1 MKDNRRYAC
10 LWFEG
15 DSDDLLSKVL
25 TNLVELKALL
35 PVLMMMSNPFQ
46 LASSLTSRQ
55 AEAQASDFKTRLLQ
69 YYF

>member
-1 MKDNRRYAC
+1 MKDNPRYAC
-10 LWFEG
+10 LWFQG
-15 DSDDLLSKVL
+15 DSDDVLRKVL

-35 PVLMMMSNPFQ
+35 PALLMMSNPFQ
-46 LASSLTSRQ
+46 LASSPTRKQ